1 MLYYFRDATRIIAPY
16 MISVKNLNYFFCL
29 GFYYLPF
36 QYLSKIITRNE
47 VWVLAN
53 FEIEAMKIKAYHS
66 WRHSSMI
73 ALDSVAENV
82 SSMK

>member
-1 MLYYFRDATRIIAPY
+1 MRIIAPY
-16 MISVKNLNYFFCL
+16 MISVINLNCLFCL

-47 VWVLAN
+47 A
-53 FEIEAMKIKAYHS
+53 IKIKAYHS